1 MRRRTWAGAL
11 PGLTGVYSV
20 TYGGAVAL
28 EEEPV
33 FKALADPTRRLL
45 LDRLFSRDGRSLSD
59 LATDL
64 EMTRFGVMKH
74 LQILEQASLVVTRK
88 SGREKLHF
96 LNVVPIREI
105 YVRWIGKY
113 TEHHAAALVDLKSR
127 LEAMPVTVDTLA
139 LAATQV
145 FRIHIKA
152 TPEAVWEA
160 ITSAEATA
168 QYGFHMPAHYELQ
181 PGGTFQAL
189 ANAGMKTMG
198 APEVAVEGAVLA
210 VEPRRRLVQTW
221 RMLFEPA
228 QAAEPLT
235 TVTWEIEPLGERVTR
250 LTVTHD
256 LTDAPV
262 QACLL
267 SGEGTGPGEGG
278 WPFVLSDLKSLLETG
293 RALVSE
299 R

>member
-1 MRRRTWAGAL
+1 M
-11 PGLTGVYSV
+11 
-20 TYGGAVAL
+20 AL

-127 LEAMPVTVDTLA
+127 LEENAVTESTLTPV
-139 LAATQV
+139 ATQV

-160 ITSAEATA
+160 ITSAEWTA
-168 QYGFHMPAHYELQ
+168 QYGFHIARPLRIAGRRHL
-181 PGGTFQAL
+181 PGIGQRGHESHGC
-189 ANAGMKTMG
+189 AGCRG
-198 APEVAVEGAVLA
+198 GG
-210 VEPRRRLVQTW
+210 RRLGRRT
-221 RMLFEPA
+221 
-228 QAAEPLT
+228 AAT
-235 TVTWEIEPLGERVTR
+235 TRPNLAHALRARAG
-250 LTVTHD
+250 
-256 LTDAPV
+256 
-262 QACLL
+262 
-267 SGEGTGPGEGG
+267 
-278 WPFVLSDLKSLLETG
+278 G
-293 RALVSE
+293 RATDDGDVGDRTAGGRRHPADRDS
-299 R
+299 